1 MMLFPYLR
9 HLGISAQWSL
19 LFNLN
24 VASCAFKC
32 QALYLLLSVQIHY
45 SMQQQPGELQAN
57 KIHGAAV
64 HGSIQS

>member
-1 MMLFPYLR
+1 MMLIPDLT
-9 HLGISAQWSL
+9 HLGTSAQWSL

-45 SMQQQPGELQAN
+45 SMQQQPGELSA
-57 KIHGAAV
+57 KEHG
-64 HGSIQS
+64 